1 MQLFLKRL
9 GRRLALPEAFGWPTF
24 WIAAGVYFGTTVL
37 FDARRFGG
45 SIWLWIATWVIGQ
58 LVLLGWVVL
67 LKPFTLDRLKSASA
81 RVLATLAIGSTAGL
95 VRGLFVGLSSTWL
108 GIAPSAQWAFRLG
121 GGTIAGFVLTVAG
134 AGLIGAT
141 VEHQRVIDRLRE
153 AQDALLEAR
162 KSKPQTLEKTRR
174 DIAALADATLSPRLR
189 AIEQALAGTKNS
201 TKEII
206 EVADNIKALISLEVR
221 PMTSTLADRVE
232 STVSSTPV
240 APKRKRAQLGLPKS
254 FRLGDAIAPTI
265 TFGIALMLC
274 LSTFAPL
281 ADPETTALSVAG
293 AFMLWLIL
301 FLAERLVRNIARMN
315 TLVGSLFL
323 GLLGAIATIPLSL
336 LTQWS
341 VPKAFNLSAM
351 PIQSAFIMSTLM
363 VGIGFTKIVDTER
376 GVFELELA
384 AFNDE
389 LTRELKWIDGQ
400 VWVIRREWAY
410 LLHGRVQS
418 ALTAALARIGDGK
431 NVDVKTIKL
440 VKQDVERARTAIFN
454 GINQPF
460 NLSTA
465 LNEISESWDGIC
477 QLVVDFE
484 PKALK
489 TADEDLGVARAIN
502 EIVREAVSNAVRH
515 GYATEVKATLTEADG
530 VLTLRAVN
538 DGKPVT
544 KKSRASL
551 GTEMMDELTLDWAL
565 QNQSKRVVLEAKLA
579 KATSSS
585 SL

>member
-1 MQLFLKRL
+1 MRLFLKRL
-9 GRRLALPEAFGWPTF
+9 GRRLALPQAFGWPTF

-58 LVLLGWVVL
+58 AVLLGWVAL
-67 LKPFTLDRLKSASA
+67 LKPFTLDRLHSASA
-81 RVLATLAIGSTAGL
+81 RVLTTLAIGSTAGL
-95 VRGLFVGLSSTWL
+95 IRGLFVGLSSTWL
-108 GIAPSAQWAFRLG
+108 GIATSPQWAFRLG

-141 VEHQRVIDRLRE
+141 VEHQRVIERLRE
-153 AQDALLEAR
+153 VQQSLLTTR
-162 KSKPQTLEKTRR
+162 KSTATVLDKTRA

-206 EVADNIKALISLEVR
+206 DVANNIKALISLEVR
-221 PMTSTLADRVE
+221 PMTSTLAARVE
-232 STVSSTPV
+232 SRVSSTPV
-240 APKRKRAQLGLPKS
+240 APKRKAAQLGLPKT
-254 FRLGDAIAPTI
+254 FNLGDAIAPTI

-281 ADPETTALSVAG
+281 ADPTTTALSVIG
-293 AFMLWLIL
+293 AFALWGLL
-301 FLAERLVRNIARMN
+301 VLASKTLKLLRKVNI
-315 TLVGSLFL
+315 VIGSLLL

-351 PIQSAFIMSTLM
+351 PIQSAFIMATLM

-431 NVDVKTIKL
+431 DVDVKTIKL

-460 NLSTA
+460 DLSAA
-465 LNEISESWDGIC
+465 LNEIAESWDGIC
-477 QLVVDFE
+477 QLIVDFE

-489 TADEDLGVARAIN
+489 TADEDLGIARAIN
-502 EIVREAVSNAVRH
+502 EIIREAVSNAVRH
-515 GYATEVKATLTEADG
+515 GYATEVTATLTDAED

-551 GTEMMDELTLDWAL
+551 GTEMMNELTLDWAL

-579 KATSSS
+579 KATFS